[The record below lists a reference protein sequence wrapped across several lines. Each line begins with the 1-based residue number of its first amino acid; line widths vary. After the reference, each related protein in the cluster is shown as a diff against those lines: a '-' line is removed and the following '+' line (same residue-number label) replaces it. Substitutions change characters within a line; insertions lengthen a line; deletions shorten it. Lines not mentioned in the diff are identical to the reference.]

1 MFLES
6 SKPSD
11 EDITSYIEAEGLQN
25 WRSSAL
31 VTMHIESGKVERKY
45 VTFDPVTWY
54 HLVLGGGRSLEVFS
68 LVDVVTKMSIA
79 VDMIETH
86 SKSVQGGRIC
96 GM

>member
-54 HLVLGGGRSLEVFS
+54 HLVLGGGDHWRFSAWWTWSRKCQSL
-68 LVDVVTKMSIA
+68 
-79 VDMIETH
+79 
-86 SKSVQGGRIC
+86 
-96 GM
+96 